1 MAAEIITSTDSLG
14 NKMYQIVATGQDTFT
29 LSTQDTYVN
38 KNLKLV
44 FNQTPAYED
53 DAIIYSIE
61 IPTGA
66 DTSDATAVA
75 GDIALSKTAYVNG
88 SKITGTAVFQNYY
101 TGEEV
106 PDDALGDDGDLYFQT
121 KETVTADIVGTID
134 TSSYAI
140 NLTDS
145 SLASDTY
152 TLYYEDLNNNKI
164 DGWAPIGTVTVS

>member
-1 MAAEIITSTDSLG
+1 MAAEITTLTDSSG

-61 IPTGA
+61 IPTGI
-66 DTSDATAVA
+66 DTSDATAA
-75 GDIALSKTAYVNG
+75 AEDIAVSKTAYVNG

-106 PDDALGDDGDLYFQT
+106 PDNTLGDDGDLYFQT
-121 KETVTADIVGTID
+121 KETVVADVVGTID
-134 TSSYAI
+134 ASSYAI

-145 SLASDTY
+145 SLASGTY
-152 TLYYEDLNNNKI
+152 TLYYEDLSNNKI
-164 DGWAPIGTVTVS
+164 NGWASIGTVTVS

>member
-1 MAAEIITSTDSLG
+1 MAAEITSSTDSSG
-14 NKMYQIVATGQDTFT
+14 NKMYQIIVTGQDTFT
-29 LSTQDTYVN
+29 LSTQDTYVD

-53 DAIIYSIE
+53 GAIVYSIE
-61 IPTGA
+61 IPTGI
-66 DTSDATAVA
+66 DTSDATAA
-75 GDIALSKTAYVNG
+75 AEDIALSKTAYVNG

-106 PDDALGDDGDLYFQT
+106 PDNTLGDDGDLYFQT
-121 KETVTADIVGTID
+121 KDTAATDVIGTID
-134 TSSYAI
+134 ASSYDI

-145 SLASDTY
+145 SLASGTY
-152 TLYYEDLNNNKI
+152 TLYYEDLSNSKI